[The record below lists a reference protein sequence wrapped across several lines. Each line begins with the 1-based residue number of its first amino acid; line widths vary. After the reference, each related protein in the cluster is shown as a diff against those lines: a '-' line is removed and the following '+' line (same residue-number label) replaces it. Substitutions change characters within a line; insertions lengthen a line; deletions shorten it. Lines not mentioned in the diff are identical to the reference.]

1 MDINQD
7 DTSDLLKELSIQ
19 DFLDVGLN
27 QVAYIR
33 CLEKSNLDNNDGSSN
48 DNCKSFA
55 IYAADGSQISVMDSY
70 DTAIAAIRINDLF
83 PVTLH

>member
-1 MDINQD
+1 MDINKD
-7 DTSDLLKELSIQ
+7 ETINLLKELSIQ

-33 CLEKSNLDNNDGSSN
+33 RYQSKEPDSKNSY
-48 DNCKSFA
+48 A
-55 IYAADGSQISVMDSY
+55 IYAANGLQISVMDSY
-70 DTAIAAIRINDLF
+70 NSAVAAIRINDLF

>member
-1 MDINQD
+1 MDINQE
-7 DTSDLLKELSIQ
+7 DTSDLLKELSLQ

-33 CLEKSNLDNNDGSSN
+33 RLETLETQEGNSY
-48 DNCKSFA
+48 A
-55 IYAADGSQISVMDSY
+55 VYAADGSQISLMDSY
-70 DTAIAAIRINDLF
+70 ETAVDAIRINDLF

>member
-1 MDINQD
+1 MVINQD
-7 DTSDLLKELSIQ
+7 ETLDLLKELSTQ

-33 CLEKSNLDNNDGSSN
+33 RVEALQDEQLKEGAD
-48 DNCKSFA
+48 KVYA
-55 IYAADGSQISVMDSY
+55 VYAADGSQISLMDSY
-70 DTAIAAIRINDLF
+70 ETAVNAIRINDLF

>member
-1 MDINQD
+1 MVINQEE
-7 DTSDLLKELSIQ
+7 TLDLLKELSTQ

-33 CLEKSNLDNNDGSSN
+33 RLETIEKQADNIY
-48 DNCKSFA
+48 A
-55 IYAADGSQISVMDSY
+55 VYAADGSQISLMDSY
-70 DTAIAAIRINDLF
+70 ETAVNAIRINDLF